1 MPLINDYEIKYID
14 TIFNKNGWINKMHRN
29 NEYIYIKNNEYDEFR
44 IEVEDNV
51 INIISPIPNSK
62 FLYKKTFD
70 GYVNLY
76 NYIEQH
82 IINYEE
88 KNKI

>member
-1 MPLINDYEIKYID
+1 MILIPCDELENINN
-14 TIFNKNGWINKMHRN
+14 IFNKNGWINKIYRN
-29 NEYIYIKNNEYDEFR
+29 NEYIYIKYNEYDEFR
-44 IEVEDNV
+44 IEVEDNL
-51 INIISPIPNSK
+51 INIISPIPNSN

-70 GYVNLY
+70 DCINLS

-88 KNKI
+88 KNI

>member
-1 MPLINDYEIKYID
+1 MPLINDSEIKHID
-14 TIFNKNGWINKMHRN
+14 NIFYKNGWINKIYRK

-44 IEVEDNV
+44 IEVNDNV

-82 IINYEE
+82 IINYED